1 MASSNSSL
9 DTLIVKATN
18 PLVDYPDPT
27 DVALFCEKVTHEPD
41 GVQIATRLLAYRIH
55 SPQEKEALHA
65 LALLEQCVKSC
76 GPAFQNEIGKFRFLN
91 ELIKLVSPRYQAH
104 RTQNSVKQ
112 RILEILYSW
121 TIDLK
126 TEPKILEAYDML
138 KKQGVVREIPT
149 YIGSSSSVPEIPPP
163 REKNP
168 IFENAEKDALLQ
180 KLLRSKNPEDLQ
192 AANRLIKNMVRE
204 EENRQEAASRRQLEI
219 RTATDNIDLLTEL
232 LDNVEANGATTED
245 FELCKEMASTCER
258 LRPNLFRL
266 AAETDDKEDSLGDI
280 LRTSDDLS
288 HVLERYEA
296 LARSIRPPKLSATA
310 SSTQH
315 QSAALDLLDLGPITS
330 QSSSL
335 PLNALDEQLLS
346 LGLDDLTP
354 SAVAAN
360 VLTPQIVASISNSLQ
375 TEVKH
380 ASVEVPARPTGLEEL
395 DVLGETLLK
404 KNLPPNS
411 MAISSF
417 QKPPD
422 KISLNVLAKQKEAIQ
437 STKEP
442 FSVVKPGDAISVRN
456 PDPPLNFDLLMQ
468 TNIIDVTSPAV
479 THPTTSLLHAPSSD
493 SEKLQDSSDV
503 LMLGTG
509 ASTAERLNGNDDVQL
524 LNSPIEVLPLSSVVT
539 QKTAPPL
546 ADIILRLEDIKPSS
560 KSPIPLLVQ
569 ETGLNIVL
577 HSVCVEVPEGVSVFV
592 ISTTGHNASPLTN
605 YTFQA
610 VVPKGSKVKLQPPT
624 DNKLP
629 TFNPFMPPPAIT
641 QIMLISTAGLST
653 IEFKFVVSYD
663 MDDETVTEIGS
674 FKELSLNQHSS

>member
-1 MASSNSSL
+1 MASASQSL

-18 PLVDYPDPT
+18 PLVDCPDPV
-27 DVALFCEKVTHEPD
+27 DVALFCEKVTHESD

-55 SPQEKEALHA
+55 SPQDKEALHA

-76 GPAFQNEIGKFRFLN
+76 GPAFQSEVGKFRFLN

-104 RTQNSVKQ
+104 RTPNNVKQ
-112 RILEILYSW
+112 RVLEILYSW

-126 TEPKILEAYDML
+126 AEPKILEAYDML
-138 KKQGVVREIPT
+138 KKQGVVKENPT
-149 YIGSSSSVPEIPPP
+149 YIGSCSVPEVPPP

-168 IFENAEKDALLQ
+168 IFENAEKDAMLQ

-204 EENRQEAASRRQLEI
+204 EENRQEAASRRQLDI
-219 RTATDNIDLLTEL
+219 RTAMGNIDLLTEL
-232 LDNVEANGATTED
+232 LDNVEANGATAEEM
-245 FELCKEMASTCER
+245 ELCKEMAGTCER

-266 AAETDDKEDSLGDI
+266 AAETDDKEDSLLDI

-288 HVLERYEA
+288 HVLERYEV
-296 LARSIRPPKLSATA
+296 LARSTRLSKSLAAA
-310 SSTQH
+310 SSP
-315 QSAALDLLDLGPITS
+315 SLDLLDLGPIVS
-330 QSSSL
+330 QSSASSM
-335 PLNALDEQLLS
+335 NALDEQLLS

-354 SAVAAN
+354 SPVPVN
-360 VLTPQIVASISNSLQ
+360 LLTPHIMAPNANDTVHR
-375 TEVKH
+375 TEIKN
-380 ASVEVPARPTGLEEL
+380 APVEAPVRPTGLEEL

-411 MAISSF
+411 KAMSSF

-422 KISLNVLAKQKEAIQ
+422 RISLNLLAKQKEVVVESA
-437 STKEP
+437 KEP
-442 FSVVKPGDAISVRN
+442 VSVVKTADAVLVRN
-456 PDPPLNFDLLMQ
+456 PEPPLDFDLLMQ
-468 TNIIDVTSPAV
+468 NDIIDVASPAV
-479 THPTTSLLHAPSSD
+479 AHPTMSLLHPSNSD
-493 SEKLQDSSDV
+493 SEKLQESSDV
-503 LMLGTG
+503 LMLDTGTS
-509 ASTAERLNGNDDVQL
+509 ATERLNGSDDVQL
-524 LNSPIEVLPLSSVVT
+524 LNSPTEVLPAPSVSS

-546 ADIILRLEDIKPSS
+546 ADIILKFEDIKPSS

-569 ETGLNIVL
+569 ESGLNIVL
-577 HSVCVEVPEGVSVFV
+577 HSASAKVPEGVSAFV

-610 VVPKGSKVKLQPPT
+610 VVPKGSKVKLHPST

-629 TFNPFMPPPAIT
+629 TFNPFLPPPSII
-641 QIMLISTAGLST
+641 QIMLISTAGLSN

-674 FKELSLNQHSS
+674 LKELSLNQHSS